1 MSRPNISAFGMAALA
16 AVIVACPV
24 SAATIRKS
32 ADGLPLQPVLDR
44 ASPGDVIVLQGEHQG
59 PVTIDKTL
67 TLEGEP
73 GALVMGNGKGSVIT
87 VKAPQSIVRGLEV
100 RGSGKDLYGMD
111 SGIFVAQTAS
121 GARVEKNTI
130 IGNLVGIYLHG
141 ARDSW
146 ALGNRI
152 IGLREGRISEA
163 GDGISVWN
171 APGARVVDNDVSYG
185 RDGIFSKT
193 SKRNVFRGN
202 RFRELRFAVHYM
214 YTNDSE
220 ISDNVSTGNA
230 VGYAIMYSDRLKIK
244 GNRSDGDRDHG
255 LLLNYANNSRITGN
269 IVVGRL
275 QPADRWLKARSSGHG
290 VPKTDEENQ
299 TAGADRRLGP
309 KKCVFIYNANK
320 NRFRDNVFEGCA
332 IGIHF
337 TAGSEGNLISS
348 NSFINNRNQV
358 KCGNAPPRLV
368 VRRTGQLLERQ
379 SRFRPGRRR
388 YWRQPLQAQRSDRQG
403 VVDLPTGKAADH
415 ESRGPGHPLGA
426 GAVSGN
432 PARRRRRQPPAD
444 GAGRKGGRAMSGIVE
459 IAGVSKCYGDST
471 VVRDISFGLGAAET
485 VAVVGHNG
493 AGKTTLIKL
502 MLGLIRPTKGLV
514 RVLGENP
521 ATGDFAVR
529 QRLGYLPESVSFNMA
544 LTGRETLRFYA
555 RLKQV
560 DGAATGDLFERVG
573 LAQEAVDRPV
583 RTYSKGMRQRL
594 GLAQALLG
602 MPRILLLD
610 EPTSGLD
617 PALRRNFYELITEL
631 RAKGTTV
638 LLSSHALTELEGRA
652 DRVIIVN
659 KGVKIA
665 DGTLEELRRIAR
677 LPTRISLKLSQAG
690 ATPAWLNGGMKW
702 CRGPD
707 GAVDAEVSS
716 DRKIALLHDITSDA
730 ALLSGLTITEPTL
743 DDLYAHFL
751 NGGVTK

>member
-130 IGNLVGIYLHG
+130 IGNLVGIHLHG

-358 KCGNAPPRLV
+358 KYVGTRHLDWSSEGQGNYWSDNPAFDLDGDGIGDNPYRPNDLIDKV
-368 VRRTGQLLERQ
+368 LWTSPQAKLLTTSPAVQVIR
-379 SRFRPGRRR
+379 
-388 YWRQPLQAQRSDRQG
+388 WAQAQFPAILPGG
-403 VVDLPTGKAADH
+403 VVD
-415 ESRGPGHPLGA
+415 SRPLM
-426 GAVSGN
+426 V
-432 PARRRRRQPPAD
+432 P
-444 GAGRKGGRAMSGIVE
+444 AGR
-459 IAGVSKCYGDST
+459 
-471 VVRDISFGLGAAET
+471 
-485 VAVVGHNG
+485 VAV
-493 AGKTTLIKL
+493 
-502 MLGLIRPTKGLV
+502 
-514 RVLGENP
+514 
-521 ATGDFAVR
+521 
-529 QRLGYLPESVSFNMA
+529 Q
-544 LTGRETLRFYA
+544 
-555 RLKQV
+555 
-560 DGAATGDLFERVG
+560 
-573 LAQEAVDRPV
+573 
-583 RTYSKGMRQRL
+583 
-594 GLAQALLG
+594 
-602 MPRILLLD
+602 
-610 EPTSGLD
+610 
-617 PALRRNFYELITEL
+617 
-631 RAKGTTV
+631 
-638 LLSSHALTELEGRA
+638 
-652 DRVIIVN
+652 
-659 KGVKIA
+659 
-665 DGTLEELRRIAR
+665 
-677 LPTRISLKLSQAG
+677 
-690 ATPAWLNGGMKW
+690 
-702 CRGPD
+702 
-707 GAVDAEVSS
+707 
-716 DRKIALLHDITSDA
+716 
-730 ALLSGLTITEPTL
+730 
-743 DDLYAHFL
+743 
-751 NGGVTK
+751 